1 LTSKPFERT
10 IAALKEIPEVN
21 APMSK
26 LEYIY
31 QVFNN
36 LMITEIDEFWKPAG
50 DKVDSSQLEIDYENL
65 NGIAIYVA
73 LKANLPIL
81 IVDILFIE
89 NFVSQAILTTNRA
102 YQMTV
107 LHSALAFIEENL
119 PSYFES
125 KDKLNPLKEQ
135 QFTPKFRTST
145 QTQLHHNH
153 HSSSTS
159 HNNKESIPLE
169 VENSITSDPTK
180 QQPPMKDH

>member
-1 LTSKPFERT
+1 MNFESTLEDTEALNHSKPFERT

-21 APMSK
+21 APMQK

-36 LMITEIDEFWKPAG
+36 LMISEIDEFWLPAG
-50 DKVDSSQLEIDYENL
+50 DKIKGDDLEIDYENL
-65 NGIAIYVA
+65 NGIAIYLA

-89 NFVSQAILTTNRA
+89 NFVSHAILSTNRS

-119 PSYFES
+119 PTYYES
-125 KDKLNPLKEQ
+125 KDKVNPLKEQ
-135 QFTPKFRTST
+135 AFTPKF
-145 QTQLHHNH
+145 Q
-153 HSSSTS
+153 
-159 HNNKESIPLE
+159 
-169 VENSITSDPTK
+169 PT
-180 QQPPMKDH
+180 